1 MTQARNPAK
10 IWFSQ
15 NMFLLFPL
23 LAFII
28 PLIMRAIPEILMG
41 QYVTGFDTM
50 AYYVPDTVGWLKNGI
65 DPLSFLSIAPFFYML
80 LIGITST
87 GASIIFTLKVLGP
100 LLLGLLG
107 LAVYFYAHK
116 ALSWS
121 PKKSLLVALLATL
134 YFVALRISW
143 DMFRSEIA
151 TILLFVALIFL
162 AKNKLSLKSGILLS
176 ASMFLIVLSHQ
187 LVTVIMFVIVIAT
200 LIGLYI
206 SKRKVELCKLI
217 VVSIPAMVL
226 FLTMIYIDY
235 FVYSSP
241 FLGTS
246 ITTSSGLPSL
256 ATSSYFTVVSD
267 NLGFFVFC
275 FLPLIPFLILGARH
289 FKSNL
294 QFKAW
299 MIWTAIPVILAL
311 VVPSGFL
318 GGVFPYRWI
327 MLLTY
332 PLAFFA
338 VEGFSRIKPKKAK
351 IAAGLLLA
359 LLVGTLSIGFL
370 VAQNSI
376 AFDYFDAYPS
386 YIPKS
391 MLQST
396 VPASDTQ
403 DTANVLTWAQTNL
416 PANGRLLVHEAFYG
430 WGALYFNLGRLIPYG
445 FLNPE
450 DIAKQQLAI
459 NSSNPIYLIWWVNG
473 TGWYGQPTT
482 PSSFQEVYQSGNIA
496 IYNYSANQ

>member
-1 MTQARNPAK
+1 
-10 IWFSQ
+10 
-15 NMFLLFPL
+15 
-23 LAFII
+23 
-28 PLIMRAIPEILMG
+28 MRAIPEILMG
-41 QYVTGFDTM
+41 PYVPGFDTM
-50 AYYVPDTVGWLKNGI
+50 AYFVPDTVGWLTSGLN
-65 DPLSFLSIAPFFYML
+65 PASFLSLAPLLYIL
-80 LIGITST
+80 LIGVTST

-116 ALSWS
+116 SLSWS

-151 TILLFVALIFL
+151 TILLFVALIFIS
-162 AKNKLSLKSGILLS
+162 KNKLSLKSGILLS
-176 ASMFLIVLSHQ
+176 VSMFLIVLSHQ

-200 LIGLYI
+200 LVGMYI
-206 SKRKVELCKLI
+206 SKRRLELRKLI
-217 VVSIPAMVL
+217 IVSIPATAL

-235 FVYSSP
+235 FIYNSP

-256 ATSSYFTVVSD
+256 ATSSYLTAVSD
-267 NLGFFVFC
+267 TLGFFVFC
-275 FLPLIPFLILGARH
+275 FLPLIPFLILGARS
-289 FKSNL
+289 FKGNL

-299 MIWTAIPVILAL
+299 MIWTAIPVVLAL

-332 PLAFFA
+332 PLAFYA
-338 VEGFSRIKPKKAK
+338 VEGFSRIKMKKTK
-351 IAAGLLLA
+351 IAAGLLMA
-359 LLVGTLSIGFL
+359 LLVGTLSVGFL
-370 VAQNSI
+370 VEQNST
-376 AFDYFDAYPS
+376 AFDYFGAYPS

-391 MLQST
+391 MLQNT

-403 DTANVLTWAQTNL
+403 DTANALTWAQTNM

-450 DIAKQQLAI
+450 DIAKQQFAL

-482 PSSFQEVYQSGNIA
+482 PSSFQEVYHSGNIA
-496 IYNYSANQ
+496 IFNYSTNQ